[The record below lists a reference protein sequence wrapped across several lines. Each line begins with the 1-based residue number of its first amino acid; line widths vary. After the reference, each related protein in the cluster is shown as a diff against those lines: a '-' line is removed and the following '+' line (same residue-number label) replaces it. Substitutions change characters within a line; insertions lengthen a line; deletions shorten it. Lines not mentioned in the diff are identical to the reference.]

1 MADLGSIFRKK
12 TTQTT
17 RIIMSIKKRHF
28 SWCVIFV
35 IAAASAMTVT
45 QTLQAAD
52 PKESDLIA
60 VLQSDAPKGEK
71 AITCKKL
78 TIYGSEQAIP
88 ALAPLLADKELA
100 SWARIALEAIPGPAA
115 DAALRNALSK
125 LQGRLLVGAINSIGV
140 RRDIKAVD
148 ALVQKLNDTNAN
160 IASAAAV
167 ALGHIGGEQAAKALT
182 KSLAKASAGV
192 RSAVAEGCILCAE
205 WFLAHDRAAEAVK
218 LYDTIRQAD
227 VPDQRHLE
235 AIRGAILARQ
245 SAGIPLLLKQLRSND
260 KKRLSI
266 GLRTARELPGRDV
279 TEALAAE
286 LNRLTPDRRPLL
298 LLALA
303 DRSDSAVLPTVLK
316 GAQSSSKDLRI
327 TAIKILIRLGDVSC
341 IPILLETAT
350 ENDAKLEQAAME
362 TLLRLPGKDVDA
374 DLVARLPQARGKLQR
389 VLVQLAGQ
397 RQISAALPAVVS
409 SLQSTDAEIR
419 GAAVQ
424 TISIIGQDPQMADL
438 VKLLQ
443 KTKNSKERSGT
454 NKALLAISGRCGVK
468 CISHLQPLLTQSR
481 DNELRIIALQ
491 ALAIIGGPDALATV
505 KSAIASAEAPVQD
518 EAVRILS
525 TWPNNWPEDSE
536 AGKALLMLATSAEKM
551 SHQVLGLR
559 GYLQFIRGNK
569 KLSNEQKVIK
579 VKDIQSHIKRPEEIR
594 QAIAALGEAPSAG
607 ALKLLTSLA
616 EDPAVAEE
624 AYSAMV
630 RVAGQDIRGVSK
642 DQRRQVLQTVI
653 EKSKN
658 NGTKQRARKT
668 LSKVR

>member
-1 MADLGSIFRKK
+1 MI
-12 TTQTT
+12 T
-17 RIIMSIKKRHF
+17 KKRYF
-28 SWCVIFV
+28 SWCIMFV

-52 PKESDLIA
+52 VKESDLIA
-60 VLQSDAPKGEK
+60 VLQSNAPKSEK

-78 TIYGSEQAIP
+78 VIYGSEQAVP
-88 ALAPLLADKELA
+88 TLAPLLADKELA
-100 SWARIALEAIPGPAA
+100 SWARIALEAIPGPAS
-115 DAALRNALSK
+115 DAALRNAMGK
-125 LQGRLLVGAINSIGV
+125 LQGRLLVGVINSIGV
-140 RRDIKAVD
+140 RRDVKAVD
-148 ALVQKLNDTNAN
+148 ALIQRLNDANADV
-160 IASAAAV
+160 ASAAAV

-182 KSLAKASAGV
+182 QSLAKAPTGV

-205 WFLAHDRAAEAVK
+205 WFLANDRTDEAIK
-218 LYDTIRQAD
+218 LYDTVRQAN

-235 AIRGAILARQ
+235 AIRGAILARR
-245 SAGIPLLLKQLRSND
+245 SAGIPLLLKQLRSED
-260 KKRLSI
+260 KKRLGV

-286 LNRLTPDRRPLL
+286 LARLTSDRRPLL

-316 GAQSSSKDLRI
+316 AAQSSSKDLRI

-341 IPILLETAT
+341 VPILLQAAC

-362 TLLRLPGKDVDA
+362 TLLRLPGKDVDT
-374 DLVARLPQARGKLQR
+374 DLVARLPQARGKQQQILIK
-389 VLVQLAGQ
+389 LSGQ
-397 RQISAALPAVVS
+397 RQINSALPAVVS
-409 SLQSTDAEIR
+409 SLQSTDTGIR

-424 TISIIGQDPQMADL
+424 TINIIGQDPQTVDL

-443 KTKNSKERSGT
+443 KTKNSKERAGI

-468 CISHLQPLLTQSR
+468 CISHLQPLTQSR
-481 DNELRIIALQ
+481 DSELRIIALQ
-491 ALAIIGGPDALATV
+491 ALAIIGGPDALAAV
-505 KSAIASAEAPVQD
+505 KSAIASAEPSVQD

-536 AGKALLMLATSAEKM
+536 AGKALLLLATSAKKM

-559 GYLQFIRGNK
+559 GYLQYIRGNK
-569 KLSNEQKVIK
+569 KLTNEQKVIK
-579 VKDIQSHIKRPEEIR
+579 VKDMQSHIKRSEEKR
-594 QAIAALGEAPSAG
+594 QAIAVLAEAPSAS
-607 ALKLLTSLA
+607 ALELLTTLA
-616 EDPAVAEE
+616 EDSALTEE

-630 RVAGQDIRGVSK
+630 KIAGQDIRGVSK

-653 EKSKN
+653 EKSRN
-658 NGTKQRARKT
+658 DGTKQRARKC